1 MSFYNQIQLIYNKF
15 KYLLNYNDYFNNHIY
30 KNNIINILILI
41 TNIYKK
47 NKNINNI
54 IDILLKNN
62 FSLIFK
68 EYKEST
74 EYIKY
79 HEYKDVVNN
88 IFNIYDYNLF
98 KIKLENKK
106 IVNIE
111 ININD
116 IKYNIYIYNFYI
128 KNDTSDE
135 LIIKNE
141 IMIKKIYN
149 KFNFKIYKYNYLF
162 NNIKKI
168 YFTNNYSINNYSIKF
183 NNPISIS
190 IYDGLIEYFNKPRMG
205 GIKII
210 QNPDFLLYI
219 NILLHKYRSSIII
232 QSYLNKINKLFIN
245 NNITI
250 YKYIIILKD
259 TNVKLYSL
267 IIYTIKKIINNK
279 INIFNNR
286 FKIIYKNNY
295 KLYNIYRYL
304 YNDINYIYK
313 QKDNLLQINLNSKI
327 KYII

>member
-116 IKYNIYIYNFYI
+116 IKYNIYIYN
-128 KNDTSDE
+128 
-135 LIIKNE
+135 L
-141 IMIKKIYN
+141 
-149 KFNFKIYKYNYLF
+149 KY
-162 NNIKKI
+162 
-168 YFTNNYSINNYSIKF
+168 
-183 NNPISIS
+183 
-190 IYDGLIEYFNKPRMG
+190 
-205 GIKII
+205 
-210 QNPDFLLYI
+210 LL
-219 NILLHKYRSSIII
+219 
-232 QSYLNKINKLFIN
+232 
-245 NNITI
+245 
-250 YKYIIILKD
+250 
-259 TNVKLYSL
+259 
-267 IIYTIKKIINNK
+267 
-279 INIFNNR
+279 
-286 FKIIYKNNY
+286 NNY
-295 KLYNIYRYL
+295 KKL
-304 YNDINYIYK
+304 NYY
-313 QKDNLLQINLNSKI
+313 
-327 KYII
+327 